1 MLNIW
6 QKNLRGEY
14 IFFYFILAALDLVE
28 GFESF
33 FPRLHPG
40 FVLNQKQKIGKEL
53 FFASRGGYI
62 GRNFL
67 SVEGSNA
74 RFICEGDLKGDLKEI

>member
-33 FPRLHPG
+33 FPKLHPG
-40 FVLNQKQKIGKEL
+40 LVLNQKQKIKKEVKNFSSL
-53 FFASRGGYI
+53 QEEATLEGISR
-62 GRNFL
+62 
-67 SVEGSNA
+67 VW
-74 RFICEGDLKGDLKEI
+74 KGQM